1 MIRNILVPLDGS
13 ELSERALPQALAVA
27 KAFGAEM
34 VVLRVNESGDGSAGE
49 LVDSVSWRLARAEV
63 GSYVRA
69 VAERL
74 RGQGVRAAPIAAE
87 GDAAEEILK
96 LVQKR
101 AVDLVVLTSHGRG
114 GPDTFSLGSV
124 CQKVLSRA
132 GTSVLV
138 VRAAEP
144 EGETPAEIL
153 YRRILVPLDGSQ
165 RAQWALL
172 EAAPLARAHQ
182 GEILL
187 AHVVSCPRLAG
198 RRPPTPEEAE
208 LARQLAERDRR
219 LAKGYLREMED
230 LMTGS
235 GVRARSLLL
244 ESPHVVQTIE
254 KVAADEQ
261 VSLMVVSAHGSSGA
275 APWPY
280 GSVADR
286 LIHHGTT
293 PLLVLQDLAA
303 RQPAEATPPQPATAA
318 LTSA

>member
-1 MIRNILVPLDGS
+1 MIRKILVPLDGS
-13 ELSERALPQALAVA
+13 ALAECALPQALTVA
-27 KAFGAEM
+27 KAFGSEL
-34 VVLRVNESGDGSAGE
+34 VVLRVQETRNGGAGE
-49 LVDSVSWRLARAEV
+49 LVNSVSWRLGRAEA
-63 GSYVRA
+63 GTYLKA

-74 RGQGVRAAPIAAE
+74 CGQGARAASTVAE

-96 LVQKR
+96 LVHEQ
-101 AVDLVVLTSHGRG
+101 AVDLVVLTSHGHG

-124 CQKVLSRA
+124 CQKVLSQAR
-132 GTSVLV
+132 TSVLV
-138 VRAAEP
+138 VRTP
-144 EGETPAEIL
+144 QGEAPAEVL

-187 AHVVSCPRLAG
+187 VHVVSCPHLAG
-198 RRPPTPEEAE
+198 RTPPTPEEAG
-208 LARQLAERDRR
+208 LARQIAERDRR
-219 LAKGYLREMED
+219 VAEGYLREMQE

-235 GVRARSLLL
+235 GVRTRTLLL
-244 ESPHVVQTIE
+244 ESPHVVQTLE
-254 KVAADEQ
+254 KVAAEEQ
-261 VSLMVVSAHGSSGA
+261 VSLMVVSAHGCSGE

-303 RQPAEATPPQPATAA
+303 RHPAETVPSQAFELNPA
-318 LTSA
+318 

>member
-1 MIRNILVPLDGS
+1 MIRKILVPLDGS
-13 ELSERALPQALAVA
+13 ALSERALPQALAVA
-27 KAFGAEM
+27 KAFGAEI
-34 VVLRVNESGDGSAGE
+34 VVLRIKEVRDGGAGE
-49 LVDSVSWRLARAEV
+49 LVDSVSWRLARAEA

-74 RGQGVRAAPIAAE
+74 RGQGARATSAVAE

-96 LVQKR
+96 LIQEQ
-101 AVDLVVLTSHGRG
+101 AADLVVLTSHGQG
-114 GPDTFSLGSV
+114 GADAFSLGSV

-132 GTSVLV
+132 GTSILV
-138 VRAAEP
+138 VRVAEP
-144 EGETPAEIL
+144 AGEAPAEVL

-172 EAAPLARAHQ
+172 EAAPLARAHR

-187 AHVVSCPRLAG
+187 VHVVSCPRLDG
-198 RRPPTPEEAE
+198 RTPPTPEEAD
-208 LARQLAERDRR
+208 LTRQITERDSRVAR
-219 LAKGYLREMED
+219 GYLREMEE
-230 LMTGS
+230 LMSGS
-235 GVRARSLLL
+235 GIRTRSLLI
-244 ESPHVVQTIE
+244 ESPHVVRTLE
-254 KVAADEQ
+254 KVAAEEQ
-261 VSLMVVSAHGSSGA
+261 VSLMVVSAHGCSGA

-303 RQPAEATPPQPATAA
+303 RQPAEAPASETTS
-318 LTSA
+318 LTRA